1 MHADIIG
8 GYLVSCVDG
17 YSYMNNNSKIS
28 RIKHFEIVITINWKL
43 MLVGWVGGGM
53 VVTNRTY

>member
-1 MHADIIG
+1 
-8 GYLVSCVDG
+8 
-17 YSYMNNNSKIS
+17 MNNNSKIS
-28 RIKHFEIVITINWKL
+28 RIKHFEIIITINWKL